1 MEFLSSTLS
10 STFYFILVVG
20 ILVFIHEFGHFIA
33 ARISKMRVDVFAVGM
48 GFRLFGWNKKTGF
61 TFGALPKEFDGEG
74 NCDYR
79 LSAFPIGGYVKIAG
93 MIDESMDTDFV
104 QSEPQPWEFR
114 SKNAFLKAFTIS
126 AGVIMN
132 ALLALVIFTSITLT
146 EGTYHNGTTI
156 VGYVQKGSVSEAIGL
171 REGDKIIS
179 VNNVRVFT
187 WQDMLRQLSYTD
199 LGSSR
204 KLEIIRDGNVA
215 TMYADGSLLVK
226 SLSGEKPLGLAP
238 NNAFVFLTGVE
249 TVKQAGKAGLREGD
263 TVLTMNAVPIK
274 TLTQFQS
281 IVKEHKEKA
290 MEVVY
295 KRNADTIKVNV
306 TPDASGI
313 IGVGISEGFYGKTIH
328 RSYGLFEAIQIGY
341 DDCVNASSM
350 FFNTFAQIFK
360 GNMSVKQSLGGP
372 ILIAKSA
379 SQRADMGIVSFMH
392 FVALLSITLAIV
404 NILPIPALDGGHLIF
419 IIIEAIIRREVPLKF
434 KMMVQQ
440 AGLAFVVL
448 LMVFMFYN
456 DITRVFGL

>member
-1 MEFLSSTLS
+1 MEFLS

-33 ARISKMRVDVFAVGM
+33 ARISKMRVDIFAVGM

-61 TFGALPKEFDGEG
+61 TFGALAKDFDGEG

-104 QSEPQPWEFR
+104 QSEPKPWEFR
-114 SKNAFLKAFTIS
+114 SKNAFLKAFTIC

-132 ALLALVIFTSITLT
+132 ALLALMIFTFITLSQ
-146 EGTYHNGTTI
+146 GTFHNGTTV
-156 VGYVQKGSVSEAIGL
+156 VGYVQKGSVAELIGL
-171 REGDKIIS
+171 KEGDKIAS
-179 VNNVRVFT
+179 VNDVKVYT
-187 WQDMLRQLSYTD
+187 WQDMLSQLAFKD
-199 LGSSR
+199 FGKSR
-204 KLEIIRDGNVA
+204 KLEIIRDGNPA
-215 TMYADGSLLVK
+215 TMYVDGNQLVK
-226 SLSGEKPLGLAP
+226 AVSGEKQLGLAP
-238 NNAFVFLTGVE
+238 YNAYVFLTGVE
-249 TVKQAGKAGLREGD
+249 TVKQAGKAGLQEGD
-263 TVLTMNAVPIK
+263 TVLSMNAIPMK
-274 TLTQFQS
+274 SLSQFQMM
-281 IVKEHKEKA
+281 VKANKEKA
-290 MEVVY
+290 IEVVY
-295 KRNADTIKVNV
+295 KRRADTVKVSV
-306 TPDASGI
+306 TPDATGI
-313 IGVGISEGFYGKTIH
+313 IGVGLSDGFYGKVIH
-328 RSYGLFEAIQIGY
+328 RTYSVFEALGIGF
-341 DDCVNASSM
+341 DECVSSSSM
-350 FFNTFAQIFK
+350 FFNTFTQIFK

-379 SQRADMGIVSFMH
+379 SQRAEMGFISFLH

-419 IIIEAIIRREVPLKF
+419 IIIEAIIRREVPIKF

-456 DITRVFGL
+456 DISRVFGW